1 MSFWWHALSRDV
13 PAVLRSAVT
22 VNDLYEAR
30 VGAAIKLDAQT
41 RHYGPENTR
50 QFFTFCG
57 DFVRYSGIIGE
68 LPVAMVKRFVEES
81 LKADEIAPAAI
92 ELPPD
97 TPEVILRAAWETLHD
112 KRISNHGRCPIVRP
126 QLKPTCDAAG
136 REAGHVLLFERLCVG
151 DDGTISS
158 TPIRS
163 QQEGKP

>member
-1 MSFWWHALSRDV
+1 MSFWWHALTQTAHESLGVTDEQ
-13 PAVLRSAVT
+13 LR
-22 VNDLYEAR
+22 EAR
-30 VGAAIKLDAQT
+30 IVTAIALDGAS
-41 RHYGPENTR
+41 RGYGPENTR

-57 DFVRYSGIIGE
+57 RDGLYAHIGE
-68 LPVAMVKRFVEES
+68 DPVGLAKRFVKGS
-81 LKADEIAPAAI
+81 LEADEIAPAAI

-97 TPEVILRAAWETLHD
+97 TPEEILRAAWEALHD
-112 KRISNHGRCPIVRP
+112 ERISNHGRCPIVRP